1 MFEETGSVSYVVVLV
16 VFGERQDVVAEK
28 SRLLW
33 VGEHQL
39 CCQID
44 RLQLDYVTL
53 LGGGRGGRKVERGRR
68 RRERGEREEEENERA
83 D

>member
-53 LGGGRGGRKVERGRR
+53 LGERGGRKVERGGRK
-68 RRERGEREEEENERA
+68 RERGEREEEGNERA